1 MANALLLFLA
11 ELLLVGPGPDLLPS
25 APLALLF
32 VVVGTAV
39 AWYLAY
45 GPAAVPAGD
54 TTAGRTGAMR
64 RRSDRSPV
72 PALCDPDAAGRPRP
86 RAPGAAR

>member
-1 MANALLLFLA
+1 MHALLLFLA
-11 ELLLVGPGPDLLPS
+11 ELLFIGPGPDALPS
-25 APLALLF
+25 APMALLF
-32 VVVGTAV
+32 AAVGAAAVV
-39 AWYLAY
+39 WYLAY

-64 RRSDRSPV
+64 RRSERSAV
-72 PALCDPDAAGRPRP
+72 PTLRDPDAAGRPRP

>member
-25 APLALLF
+25 APMALLF
-32 VVVGTAV
+32 VVVGA
-39 AWYLAY
+39 ALAGYLAY
-45 GPAAVPAGD
+45 GFSTVPVCD
-54 TTAGRTGAMR
+54 TTAGRAGAMR
-64 RRSDRSPV
+64 RRSERSPV

>member
-1 MANALLLFLA
+1 MAGALLLFLA
-11 ELLLVGPGPDLLPS
+11 ELLLVGPSPDVLPT
-25 APLALLF
+25 APMALLF
-32 VVVGTAV
+32 VVVGAAL
-39 AWYLAY
+39 AWYTAH
-45 GPAAVPAGD
+45 GAAAVPAGD

-64 RRSDRSPV
+64 RRSERSAV